1 MDQAFYTRSDLNEST
16 VISHNHYFTFHT
28 VTHFQVCAQ
37 SIPRMR
43 SQLFQT
49 KSYTFL
55 LVIEVKNNNVQLL
68 IQLNDFVRVIYATPR
83 KVCDVNQSVYATQVN
98 EYSVRGDI
106 FNSTFKYLSFFQ
118 FRNDIFLLLFQLSL
132 DKSFVRYNNVLEFL
146 VDFNHFEFHGLANID
161 IIITNRLNIDLRTR

>member
-1 MDQAFYTRSDLNEST
+1 
-16 VISHNHYFTFHT
+16 
-28 VTHFQVCAQ
+28 
-37 SIPRMR
+37 MR

-49 KSYTFL
+49 KSDTFL

-68 IQLNDFVRVIYATPR
+68 IQLNDFVRVVYAAPR
-83 KVCDVNQSVYATQVN
+83 KVGNVDQSVYTAQVN

-106 FNSTFKYLSFFQ
+106 FNSTFKHLSFFQ

>member
-1 MDQAFYTRSDLNEST
+1 MDQAFYTRSNLNESP
-16 VISHNHYFTFHT
+16 VISHNHYFTLHT
-28 VTHFQVCAQ
+28 VTHFQVCTQ

-68 IQLNDFVRVIYATPR
+68 IQLNDLVRVVYAAPR
-83 KVCDVNQSVYATQVN
+83 KVGNVDQSVYTAQVN